1 MPIFNDALKV
11 FNTDKSKW
19 TIPKKGTTEYN
30 EVMRIMSDL
39 KANVKPKTKAAKET
53 KKAKATKNKAPT
65 TKTKKE
71 ILKPSTDSTMHG

>member
-30 EVMRIMSDL
+30 EVMKIMRTLQSEKPKP
-39 KANVKPKTKAAKET
+39 KANAEPKAAK
-53 KKAKATKNKAPT
+53 
-65 TKTKKE
+65 TKTPKQ
-71 ILKPSTDSTMHG
+71 LLPLLHPSIAGLVY